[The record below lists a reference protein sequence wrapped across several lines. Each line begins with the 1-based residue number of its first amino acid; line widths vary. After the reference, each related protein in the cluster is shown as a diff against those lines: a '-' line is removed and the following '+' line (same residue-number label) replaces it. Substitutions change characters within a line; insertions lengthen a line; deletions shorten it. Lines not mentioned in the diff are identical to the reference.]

1 MEEDILKVI
10 ENSKQSGIKLEDV
23 IGKFKSIN
31 EEEIECEVS
40 LLEKEGKIYKNCN
53 GYYIVLDKDL
63 KISTLYCS
71 HKGRRYVTD
80 NNNIFFVDSKD
91 INGALDFDKVIFRPN
106 EKNKT
111 ARVEKIIERQNDI
124 VVAEVISTT
133 NGKILSTINT
143 PEKVNI
149 HIRQGELEKYYD
161 GDRLVVNVESYSIPN
176 EIKGKIIEKLGN
188 KKEPNIEEVTIA
200 ASRGFTTKYSKEYLD
215 ELAAIPDK
223 VTDEDIKG
231 RLDLRNDVI
240 FTIDSESTKDMDDAI
255 SIKVLDNGNYQ
266 LGVHIANVS
275 HYIKKGSVI
284 YEDAIKRGNSAY
296 FANSV
301 IPMLHFDISNG
312 ICSLNED
319 VDRLTKSCI
328 MEINKKGKVVNYYI
342 TDSVIHSKKKM
353 TYEDINKIFEDGVI
367 ISEYL
372 PYYDSL
378 KILKELTTIL
388 KEKHEK
394 DGYIAFASNEIK
406 TIVDNN
412 DETLEFKNVHQGI
425 GQEMVEYSMIA
436 ANETVAGHVFW
447 MRLPFIYRIHNEP
460 REKRIEEAMEI
471 AKKIGYRFSKI
482 KDMGGSHLLQQ
493 VIKQLSVKE
502 EFQALSQFFVKTMPR
517 ALYSTENIGHFAL
530 ALDFYTHFTSPIRR
544 GCDLIVHELLDLY
557 DKDISYVNFEE
568 LEDELAIISE
578 HISYT
583 ERQADMV
590 EYEINALRMVKYMR
604 ENIGKTY
611 KARIHDITPLN
622 VQIVLENNVIGT
634 VPIDFVGGGGFYYMD
649 ASKSLKRGKSTYC
662 IGNNVICTV
671 INTDEEDRTVIC
683 SIDRNLTREHTK
695 QKIKK
700 LEQKNKN

>member
-80 NNNIFFVDSKD
+80 NNTIFFVDSKD

-143 PEKVNI
+143 PEKINI

-161 GDRLVVNVESYSIPN
+161 GDRLVVNVESYSTPN

-215 ELAAIPDK
+215 ELATIPDK
-223 VTDEDIKG
+223 VTDEDINE
-231 RLDLRNDVI
+231 RLDLRSDDI

-255 SIKVLDNGNYQ
+255 SVKVLDNGNYE

-275 HYIKKGSVI
+275 HYIKKGSAI

-342 TDSVIHSKKKM
+342 ADSVIHSKKKM

-367 ISEYL
+367 TSEYL

-378 KILKELTTIL
+378 KILKELTMIL

-412 DETLEFKNVHQGI
+412 DETLGFKNVHQGI

-460 REKRIEEAMEI
+460 KEKRIEEAMEI

-544 GCDLIVHELLDLY
+544 GCDLMVHELLDLY

-583 ERQADMV
+583 ERQAGMV
-590 EYEINALRMVKYMR
+590 EYEINALRMVKFMK

-671 INTDEEDRTVIC
+671 IDIDEEDRTVIC
-683 SIDRNLTREHTK
+683 SIDRNLTREHAK
-695 QKIKK
+695 QKVKK
-700 LEQKNKN
+700 L

>member
-1 MEEDILKVI
+1 MGEDILKVI

-23 IGKFKSIN
+23 IRKFKSIN
-31 EEEIECEVS
+31 EEEIEGEVS

-53 GYYIVLDKDL
+53 GYYIMLDKDL

-80 NNNIFFVDSKD
+80 NNTIFFVDSKD

-124 VVAEVISTT
+124 VVAEVISTI

-161 GDRLVVNVESYSIPN
+161 GDRLVVNVENYSTPN

-275 HYIKKGSVI
+275 HYIKKGSAI

-412 DETLEFKNVHQGI
+412 DETLGFKNIHQGI

-671 INTDEEDRTVIC
+671 INIDEEDRTVIC

-695 QKIKK
+695 QKVKK
-700 LEQKNKN
+700 L

>member
-1 MEEDILKVI
+1 MGEDILKVI

-31 EEEIECEVS
+31 EEEIEGEVS

-53 GYYIVLDKDL
+53 GYYIMLDKDL

-80 NNNIFFVDSKD
+80 NNTIFFVDSKD
-91 INGALDFDKVIFRPN
+91 INGAFDFDKVIFRPN

-111 ARVEKIIERQNDI
+111 AKVEKIIERQNDI

-143 PEKVNI
+143 PEKINI
-149 HIRQGELEKYYD
+149 QIRQGELEKYYD
-161 GDRLVVNVESYSIPN
+161 GDRLIVNVGNYSTPN

-275 HYIKKGSVI
+275 HYIKKGSAI

-412 DETLEFKNVHQGI
+412 DETLGFKNIHQGI

-671 INTDEEDRTVIC
+671 INIDEEDRTVIC

-695 QKIKK
+695 QKVKK
-700 LEQKNKN
+700 L

>member
-1 MEEDILKVI
+1 MGEDILKVI

-53 GYYIVLDKDL
+53 GYYIMLDKDL

-80 NNNIFFVDSKD
+80 NNTIFFVDSKD

-106 EKNKT
+106 EKSKT

-124 VVAEVISTT
+124 VVAEVISTI

-161 GDRLVVNVESYSIPN
+161 GDRLVVNVESYSTPN

-223 VTDEDIKG
+223 VTDEDIKE

-275 HYIKKGSVI
+275 HYIKKGSAI

-412 DETLEFKNVHQGI
+412 DETLGFKNIHQGI

-544 GCDLIVHELLDLY
+544 GCDLMVHELLDLY

-671 INTDEEDRTVIC
+671 INIDEEDRTVIC

-695 QKIKK
+695 QKVKK
-700 LEQKNKN
+700 L

>member
-1 MEEDILKVI
+1 MGEDILKVI

-23 IGKFKSIN
+23 IRKFKSIN
-31 EEEIECEVS
+31 EEEIEGEVS

-53 GYYIVLDKDL
+53 GYYIMLDKDL

-80 NNNIFFVDSKD
+80 NNTIFFVDSKD

-111 ARVEKIIERQNDI
+111 ARVERIIERQNDI

-161 GDRLVVNVESYSIPN
+161 GDRLVVNVGSYSTPN

-275 HYIKKGSVI
+275 HYIKKGSAI

-412 DETLEFKNVHQGI
+412 DETLGFKNIHQGI

-544 GCDLIVHELLDLY
+544 GCDLMVHELLDLY

-671 INTDEEDRTVIC
+671 INIDEEDRTVIC

-695 QKIKK
+695 QKVKK
-700 LEQKNKN
+700 L

>member
-1 MEEDILKVI
+1 MGEDILKVI

-23 IGKFKSIN
+23 IRKFKSIN

-80 NNNIFFVDSKD
+80 NNTIFFVDSKD
-91 INGALDFDKVIFRPN
+91 INGALDFDRVIFRPN

-161 GDRLVVNVESYSIPN
+161 GDRLVVNVESYSTPN

-255 SIKVLDNGNYQ
+255 SIKILDNGNYQ

-275 HYIKKGSVI
+275 HYIKKGSAI

-590 EYEINALRMVKYMR
+590 EYEINALRMVKYMG

-671 INTDEEDRTVIC
+671 INIDEEDRTVIC
-683 SIDRNLTREHTK
+683 SMDRNLTREHTK
-695 QKIKK
+695 QKVKK
-700 LEQKNKN
+700 L

>member
-1 MEEDILKVI
+1 MGEDILKVI

-23 IGKFKSIN
+23 IRKFKSIN
-31 EEEIECEVS
+31 EEEIEGEVS

-80 NNNIFFVDSKD
+80 NNTIFFVDSKD

-124 VVAEVISTT
+124 VVAEVISTI

-161 GDRLVVNVESYSIPN
+161 GDRLVVNVESYSTPN

-275 HYIKKGSVI
+275 HYIKKGSAI

-412 DETLEFKNVHQGI
+412 DETLGFKNVHQGI

-671 INTDEEDRTVIC
+671 INIDEEDRTVIC

-695 QKIKK
+695 QKVKK
-700 LEQKNKN
+700 L

>member
-10 ENSKQSGIKLEDV
+10 ENSKQSGIRLEDV
-23 IGKFKSIN
+23 VGKFKSIN

-40 LLEKEGKIYKNCN
+40 LLEKEGRIYKNCD
-53 GYYIVLDKDL
+53 GYYIALDKDL
-63 KISTLYCS
+63 KIGTLYCS

-80 NNNIFFVDSKD
+80 NNAIFFVDSKD
-91 INGALDFDKVIFRPN
+91 INGAFDFDKVIFRPN

-111 ARVEKIIERQNDI
+111 AKVEKIIERQNDI

-143 PEKVNI
+143 PEKINI
-149 HIRQGELEKYYD
+149 QIRQGELEKYYD
-161 GDRLVVNVESYSIPN
+161 GDRLIVNVGSYSTPN
-176 EIKGKIIEKLGN
+176 EVRGKIIEKLGN

-200 ASRGFTTKYSKEYLD
+200 ASRGFTTKYTKEYLD

-255 SIKVLDNGNYQ
+255 SVKVLDNGNYE

-275 HYIKKGSVI
+275 HYIKKGSAI

-412 DETLEFKNVHQGI
+412 DETLGFKNVHQGI

-460 REKRIEEAMEI
+460 KEKRIEEAMEI

-544 GCDLIVHELLDLY
+544 GCDLMVHELLDLY

-671 INTDEEDRTVIC
+671 INIDEEDRTVIC
-683 SIDRNLTREHTK
+683 SIDRNLTREHAK
-695 QKIKK
+695 QKVKK
-700 LEQKNKN
+700 L

>member
-1 MEEDILKVI
+1 MEEDILRVI

-31 EEEIECEVS
+31 EEEIEYEVS

-80 NNNIFFVDSKD
+80 NNNVFFVDSKD

-149 HIRQGELEKYYD
+149 HIRQGELEKYYE
-161 GDRLVVNVESYSIPN
+161 GDRLVVNVESYSTPN

-275 HYIKKGSVI
+275 HYVKKGSAI

-471 AKKIGYRFSKI
+471 AKKIGHRFSKI

-700 LEQKNKN
+700 L

>member
-1 MEEDILKVI
+1 MEEDILRVI

-31 EEEIECEVS
+31 EEEIEYEVS

-161 GDRLVVNVESYSIPN
+161 GDRLVVNVESYSTPN

-412 DETLEFKNVHQGI
+412 DETLEFKNVHHGI

-700 LEQKNKN
+700 L

>member
-161 GDRLVVNVESYSIPN
+161 GDRLVVNVESYSTPN

-275 HYIKKGSVI
+275 HYIKKGSAI

-700 LEQKNKN
+700 L

>member
-1 MEEDILKVI
+1 MGEDILKVI

-23 IGKFKSIN
+23 IRKFKSIN

-53 GYYIVLDKDL
+53 GYYIMLDKDL

-80 NNNIFFVDSKD
+80 NNTIFFVDSKD

-161 GDRLVVNVESYSIPN
+161 GDRLVVNVESYSTPN

-275 HYIKKGSVI
+275 HYIKKGSAI

-412 DETLEFKNVHQGI
+412 DETLGFKNIHQGI

-671 INTDEEDRTVIC
+671 INIDEEDRTVIC

-695 QKIKK
+695 QKVKK
-700 LEQKNKN
+700 L

>member
-10 ENSKQSGIKLEDV
+10 ENSKQSGIRLEDV
-23 IGKFKSIN
+23 VGKFKSIN

-40 LLEKEGKIYKNCN
+40 LLEKEGRIYKNCD
-53 GYYIVLDKDL
+53 GYYIALDKDL
-63 KISTLYCS
+63 KIGTLYCS

-80 NNNIFFVDSKD
+80 NNAIFFVDSKD
-91 INGALDFDKVIFRPN
+91 INGAFDFDKVIFRPN

-111 ARVEKIIERQNDI
+111 AKVEKIIERQNDI

-143 PEKVNI
+143 PEKINI
-149 HIRQGELEKYYD
+149 QIRQGELEKYYD
-161 GDRLVVNVESYSIPN
+161 GDRLIVNVGSYSTPN
-176 EIKGKIIEKLGN
+176 EVRGKIIEKLGN

-223 VTDEDIKG
+223 VTDEDINE

-255 SIKVLDNGNYQ
+255 SIKVLDNGNYE

-275 HYIKKGSVI
+275 HYVKKGSAI
-284 YEDAIKRGNSAY
+284 YEDAIRRGNSAY

-412 DETLEFKNVHQGI
+412 DETLGFKNVHQGI

-460 REKRIEEAMEI
+460 KEKRIEEAMEI

-544 GCDLIVHELLDLY
+544 GCDLMVHELLDLY
-557 DKDISYVNFEE
+557 DKDISYVNFEK

-671 INTDEEDRTVIC
+671 IDIDEEDRTVIC
-683 SIDRNLTREHTK
+683 SIDRNLTREHAK
-695 QKIKK
+695 QKVKK
-700 LEQKNKN
+700 L

>member
-1 MEEDILKVI
+1 MEEDILRVI

-31 EEEIECEVS
+31 EEEIEYEVS

-275 HYIKKGSVI
+275 HYIKKGSAI

-353 TYEDINKIFEDGVI
+353 TYEDINKIFEDGVV

-700 LEQKNKN
+700 L

>member
-1 MEEDILKVI
+1 MGEDILKVI

-80 NNNIFFVDSKD
+80 NNTIFFVDGKD

-143 PEKVNI
+143 PEKINI

-161 GDRLVVNVESYSIPN
+161 GDRLVVNVESYSTPN

-215 ELAAIPDK
+215 ELVAIPDK

-275 HYIKKGSVI
+275 HYIKKGSAI
-284 YEDAIKRGNSAY
+284 YEDAIRRGNSAY

-367 ISEYL
+367 TSEYL

-378 KILKELTTIL
+378 KTLKELTMIL

-412 DETLEFKNVHQGI
+412 DETLGFKNIHQGI

-544 GCDLIVHELLDLY
+544 GCDLMVHELLDLY

-671 INTDEEDRTVIC
+671 INIDEEDRTVIC

-695 QKIKK
+695 QKVKK
-700 LEQKNKN
+700 L

>member
-1 MEEDILKVI
+1 MGEDILKVI

-53 GYYIVLDKDL
+53 GYYIMLDKDL

-80 NNNIFFVDSKD
+80 NNTIFFVDSKD
-91 INGALDFDKVIFRPN
+91 INGALDFDRVIFRPN

-161 GDRLVVNVESYSIPN
+161 GDRLVVNVESYSTPN

-275 HYIKKGSVI
+275 HYIKKGSAI

-412 DETLEFKNVHQGI
+412 DETLGFKNVHQGI

-590 EYEINALRMVKYMR
+590 EYEINVLRMVKYMR

-671 INTDEEDRTVIC
+671 INIDEEDRTVIC

-700 LEQKNKN
+700 L

>member
-1 MEEDILKVI
+1 MEEDILRVI

-31 EEEIECEVS
+31 EDEIEYEVS

-161 GDRLVVNVESYSIPN
+161 GDRLVVNVESYSTPN

-275 HYIKKGSVI
+275 HYIKKGSAI

-700 LEQKNKN
+700 L

>member
-1 MEEDILKVI
+1 MEEDILRVI

-31 EEEIECEVS
+31 EEEIEYEVS

-80 NNNIFFVDSKD
+80 NNNVFFVDSKD

-149 HIRQGELEKYYD
+149 HIRQVELEKYYD
-161 GDRLVVNVESYSIPN
+161 GDRLVVNVESYSTPN

-275 HYIKKGSVI
+275 HYIKKGSAI

-695 QKIKK
+695 QKVKK
-700 LEQKNKN
+700 L

>member
-1 MEEDILKVI
+1 MGEDILKVI

-53 GYYIVLDKDL
+53 GYYIMLDKDL

-80 NNNIFFVDSKD
+80 NNTIFFVDSKD

-111 ARVEKIIERQNDI
+111 ARVEKIIERQNNI
-124 VVAEVISTT
+124 VVAEVISTI

-161 GDRLVVNVESYSIPN
+161 GDRLVVNVESYSTPN

-275 HYIKKGSVI
+275 HYIKKGSAI

-412 DETLEFKNVHQGI
+412 DETLGFKNVHQGI

-544 GCDLIVHELLDLY
+544 GCDLMVHELLDLY

-671 INTDEEDRTVIC
+671 INIDEEDRTVIC

-700 LEQKNKN
+700 L

>member
-1 MEEDILKVI
+1 MGEDILKVI

-80 NNNIFFVDSKD
+80 NNTIFFVDSKD

-143 PEKVNI
+143 PEKINI

-161 GDRLVVNVESYSIPN
+161 GDRLVVNVESYSTPN

-215 ELAAIPDK
+215 ELATIPDK
-223 VTDEDIKG
+223 VTDEDING

-275 HYIKKGSVI
+275 HYIKKGSAI

-412 DETLEFKNVHQGI
+412 DETLGFKNVHQGI

-544 GCDLIVHELLDLY
+544 GCDLMVHELLDLY

-671 INTDEEDRTVIC
+671 INIDEEDRTVIC

-695 QKIKK
+695 QKVKK
-700 LEQKNKN
+700 L

>member
-1 MEEDILKVI
+1 MGEDILKVI
-10 ENSKQSGIKLEDV
+10 ENSKKSGIKLEDV

-80 NNNIFFVDSKD
+80 NNTIFFVDSKD

-143 PEKVNI
+143 PEKINI

-161 GDRLVVNVESYSIPN
+161 GDRLIVNVESYSTPN

-275 HYIKKGSVI
+275 HYIKKGSAI

-412 DETLEFKNVHQGI
+412 DETLGFKNIHQGI

-544 GCDLIVHELLDLY
+544 GCDLMVHELLDLY

-671 INTDEEDRTVIC
+671 INIDEEDRTVIC

-695 QKIKK
+695 QKVKK
-700 LEQKNKN
+700 L

>member
-1 MEEDILKVI
+1 MGEDILKVI

-80 NNNIFFVDSKD
+80 NNTIFFVDSKD

-124 VVAEVISTT
+124 VVAEVISTI

-161 GDRLVVNVESYSIPN
+161 GDRLVVNVESYSTPN

-275 HYIKKGSVI
+275 HYIKKGSAI

-301 IPMLHFDISNG
+301 IPMLHFDISNR

-412 DETLEFKNVHQGI
+412 DETLGFKNIHQGI

-557 DKDISYVNFEE
+557 DKDISYVNFEK

-671 INTDEEDRTVIC
+671 INIDEEDRTVIC

-695 QKIKK
+695 QKVKK
-700 LEQKNKN
+700 L

>member
-1 MEEDILKVI
+1 MVEDILKVI

-80 NNNIFFVDSKD
+80 NNTIFFVDSKD
-91 INGALDFDKVIFRPN
+91 INGALDFDRVIFRPN

-161 GDRLVVNVESYSIPN
+161 GDRLVVNVESYSTPN

-255 SIKVLDNGNYQ
+255 SIKILDNGNYQ

-275 HYIKKGSVI
+275 HYIKKGSAI

-412 DETLEFKNVHQGI
+412 DETLGFKNVHQGI

-671 INTDEEDRTVIC
+671 INIDEEDRTVIC

-695 QKIKK
+695 QKVKK
-700 LEQKNKN
+700 L

>member
-1 MEEDILKVI
+1 MGEDILKVI

-53 GYYIVLDKDL
+53 GYYIMLDKDL

-80 NNNIFFVDSKD
+80 NNTIFFVDSKD

-124 VVAEVISTT
+124 VVAEVISTI

-161 GDRLVVNVESYSIPN
+161 GDRLVVNVESYSTPN

-255 SIKVLDNGNYQ
+255 SIKILDNGNYQ

-275 HYIKKGSVI
+275 HYIKKGSAI

-412 DETLEFKNVHQGI
+412 DETLGFKNVHQGI

-671 INTDEEDRTVIC
+671 INIDEEDRTVIC
-683 SIDRNLTREHTK
+683 SMDRNLTREHTK
-695 QKIKK
+695 QKVKK
-700 LEQKNKN
+700 L

>member
-1 MEEDILKVI
+1 MGEDILKVI

-23 IGKFKSIN
+23 IRKFKSIN
-31 EEEIECEVS
+31 EEEIEGEVS

-53 GYYIVLDKDL
+53 GYYIMLDKDL

-80 NNNIFFVDSKD
+80 NNTIFFVDSKD

-161 GDRLVVNVESYSIPN
+161 GDRLVVNVESYSTPN

-255 SIKVLDNGNYQ
+255 SIKVLDNGNYE

-275 HYIKKGSVI
+275 HYIKKGSAI

-412 DETLEFKNVHQGI
+412 DETLGFKNIHQGI

-557 DKDISYVNFEE
+557 DNDISYVNFEE

-604 ENIGKTY
+604 ENISKTY

-671 INTDEEDRTVIC
+671 INIDEEDRTVIC

-695 QKIKK
+695 QKVKK
-700 LEQKNKN
+700 L

>member
-1 MEEDILKVI
+1 MGEDILKVI

-23 IGKFKSIN
+23 IRKFKSIN
-31 EEEIECEVS
+31 EEEIEGEVS

-53 GYYIVLDKDL
+53 GYYIMLDKDL

-80 NNNIFFVDSKD
+80 NNTIFFVDSKD

-111 ARVEKIIERQNDI
+111 ARVERIIERQNDI

-161 GDRLVVNVESYSIPN
+161 GDRLVVNVESYSTPN

-275 HYIKKGSVI
+275 HYIKKGSAI

-412 DETLEFKNVHQGI
+412 DETLGFKNIHQGI

-671 INTDEEDRTVIC
+671 INIDEEDRTVIC
-683 SIDRNLTREHTK
+683 SMDRNLTREHTK
-695 QKIKK
+695 QKVKK
-700 LEQKNKN
+700 L

>member
-23 IGKFKSIN
+23 VGKFKSTN

-40 LLEKEGKIYKNCN
+40 LLEKEGKIYKNCD
-53 GYYIVLDKDL
+53 GYYIALDKDL
-63 KISTLYCS
+63 KIGTLYCS

-80 NNNIFFVDSKD
+80 NNTIFFVDSKD

-111 ARVEKIIERQNDI
+111 AKVEKIIERQNDI

-143 PEKVNI
+143 PEKINI
-149 HIRQGELEKYYD
+149 QIRQGELEKYYD
-161 GDRLVVNVESYSIPN
+161 GDRLIVNVGSYSAPN
-176 EIKGKIIEKLGN
+176 EARGKIIEKLGN

-231 RLDLRNDVI
+231 RLDLRGDVI

-255 SIKVLDNGNYQ
+255 SIKVLDNGNYE

-275 HYIKKGSVI
+275 HYVKKGSAI

-353 TYEDINKIFEDGVI
+353 TYEDINKIFEDGVVT
-367 ISEYL
+367 SEYL

-378 KILKELTTIL
+378 KTLKELTTIL

-412 DETLEFKNVHQGI
+412 DETLGFKNVHQGI

-460 REKRIEEAMEI
+460 KEKRIEEAMEI

-544 GCDLIVHELLDLY
+544 GCDLMVHELLDLY

-671 INTDEEDRTVIC
+671 ADIDEEDRTVIC
-683 SIDRNLTREHTK
+683 SIDRNLTREHAK
-695 QKIKK
+695 QKVKK
-700 LEQKNKN
+700 L

>member
-1 MEEDILKVI
+1 MGEDILKVI

-23 IGKFKSIN
+23 IRKFKSIN
-31 EEEIECEVS
+31 EEEIEGEVS

-80 NNNIFFVDSKD
+80 NNTIFFVDSKD

-124 VVAEVISTT
+124 VVAEVISTI

-161 GDRLVVNVESYSIPN
+161 GDRLVVNVESYSTPN

-255 SIKVLDNGNYQ
+255 SIKILDNGNYQ

-275 HYIKKGSVI
+275 HYIKKGSAI

-412 DETLEFKNVHQGI
+412 DETLGFKNVHQGI

-590 EYEINALRMVKYMR
+590 EYEINVLRMVKYMR

-671 INTDEEDRTVIC
+671 INIDEEDRTVIC

-695 QKIKK
+695 QKVKK
-700 LEQKNKN
+700 L

>member
-31 EEEIECEVS
+31 EEEIEYEVS

-161 GDRLVVNVESYSIPN
+161 GDRLVVNVESYSTPN

>member
-31 EEEIECEVS
+31 EEEIEYEVS

-53 GYYIVLDKDL
+53 GYYIVLDKGL

-161 GDRLVVNVESYSIPN
+161 GDRLVVNVESYSTPN
-176 EIKGKIIEKLGN
+176 EIKGKIIEKLGS

-231 RLDLRNDVI
+231 RLDLRNDII

-583 ERQADMV
+583 ERQANMV

-695 QKIKK
+695 QKVKK
-700 LEQKNKN
+700 L

>member
-1 MEEDILKVI
+1 MGEDILKVI
-10 ENSKQSGIKLEDV
+10 ENSKQSDIKLEDV

-53 GYYIVLDKDL
+53 GYYIMLDKDL

-80 NNNIFFVDSKD
+80 NNTIFFVDSKD

-124 VVAEVISTT
+124 VVAEVISTI

-161 GDRLVVNVESYSIPN
+161 GDRLVVNVESYSTPN

-255 SIKVLDNGNYQ
+255 SIKVLDNGNYE

-275 HYIKKGSVI
+275 HYIKKGSAI

-412 DETLEFKNVHQGI
+412 DETLGFKNVHQGI

-544 GCDLIVHELLDLY
+544 GCDLMVHELLDLY

-671 INTDEEDRTVIC
+671 INIDEEDRTVIC

-695 QKIKK
+695 QKVKK
-700 LEQKNKN
+700 L

>member
-1 MEEDILKVI
+1 MGEDILKVI

-23 IGKFKSIN
+23 IRKFKSIN
-31 EEEIECEVS
+31 EEEIEGEVS

-80 NNNIFFVDSKD
+80 NNTIFFVDSKD

-161 GDRLVVNVESYSIPN
+161 GDRLVVNVENYSTPN

-275 HYIKKGSVI
+275 HYIKKGSTI

-412 DETLEFKNVHQGI
+412 DETLGFKNIHQGI

-544 GCDLIVHELLDLY
+544 GCDLMVHELLDLY

-568 LEDELAIISE
+568 LEDELSIISE

-671 INTDEEDRTVIC
+671 INIDEEDRTVIC

-695 QKIKK
+695 QKVKK
-700 LEQKNKN
+700 L

>member
-1 MEEDILKVI
+1 MGEDILKVI

-53 GYYIVLDKDL
+53 GYYIMLDKDL

-80 NNNIFFVDSKD
+80 NNTIFFVDSKD

-161 GDRLVVNVESYSIPN
+161 GDRLVVNVESYSTPN
-176 EIKGKIIEKLGN
+176 EIIEKLGN
-188 KKEPNIEEVTIA
+188 KKEPNIEEATIA

-275 HYIKKGSVI
+275 HYIKKGSAI

-412 DETLEFKNVHQGI
+412 DETLGFKNVHQGI

-544 GCDLIVHELLDLY
+544 GCDLMVHELLDLY

-604 ENIGKTY
+604 KNIGKTY

-671 INTDEEDRTVIC
+671 INIDEEDRTVIC

-695 QKIKK
+695 QKVKK
-700 LEQKNKN
+700 L

>member
-1 MEEDILKVI
+1 MGEDILKVI

-80 NNNIFFVDSKD
+80 NNTIFFVDSKD

-124 VVAEVISTT
+124 VVAEVISTI

-149 HIRQGELEKYYD
+149 HIRQSELEKYYD
-161 GDRLVVNVESYSIPN
+161 GDRLVVNVENYSTPN

-275 HYIKKGSVI
+275 HYIKKGSAI

-412 DETLEFKNVHQGI
+412 DETLGFKNIHQGI

-544 GCDLIVHELLDLY
+544 GCDLMVHELLDLY

-568 LEDELAIISE
+568 LEDELSIISE

-671 INTDEEDRTVIC
+671 INIDEEDRTVIC

-695 QKIKK
+695 QKVKK
-700 LEQKNKN
+700 L

>member
-10 ENSKQSGIKLEDV
+10 ENSKQSGIKLEDI

-31 EEEIECEVS
+31 EEEIEYEVS

-161 GDRLVVNVESYSIPN
+161 GDRLVVNVESYSTPN

-700 LEQKNKN
+700 L

>member
-1 MEEDILKVI
+1 MGEDILKVI

-80 NNNIFFVDSKD
+80 NNTIFFVDSKD

-143 PEKVNI
+143 PEKINI

-161 GDRLVVNVESYSIPN
+161 GDRLIVNVESYSTPN

-231 RLDLRNDVI
+231 RLDLRSDVI

-255 SIKVLDNGNYQ
+255 SIKVLDNGNYE

-275 HYIKKGSVI
+275 HYVKKGSAI

-671 INTDEEDRTVIC
+671 INIDEEDRTVIC

-695 QKIKK
+695 QKVKK
-700 LEQKNKN
+700 L

>member
-31 EEEIECEVS
+31 EEEIEYEVS

-161 GDRLVVNVESYSIPN
+161 GDRLVVNVESYSTPN

-353 TYEDINKIFEDGVI
+353 TYEDINKIFEDGVV

-700 LEQKNKN
+700 L

>member
-161 GDRLVVNVESYSIPN
+161 GDRLVVNVESYSTPN

>member
-31 EEEIECEVS
+31 EEEIEYEVS

-161 GDRLVVNVESYSIPN
+161 GDRLVVNVESYSTPN

-275 HYIKKGSVI
+275 HYVKKGSAI

-700 LEQKNKN
+700 L